1 MDKPLVSFVMPAY
14 NVDKYIAQA
23 IESVIAQTETRWELI
38 VVDDGSTDNT
48 SEIIAQY
55 ASADSRIHHITRSV
69 GSGGVYQPRKD
80 AILAANASIVAPI
93 DADDWIDP
101 DYLEKMLKEKNTAGV
116 NSIYP
121 TLLREEPERSY
132 IMVPRDPSL
141 INKIFRGRDCV
152 LLTLD
157 GWKIN
162 TGGGL
167 IDKKLYH
174 QAFEQFDAD
183 MTYQFADEFL
193 SRQLLL
199 LAPKVIC
206 SSVNYHYRA
215 NPQSVTRRITSRHF
229 DFLTNNINLIQFVID
244 NYGTKS
250 PEYMEIQKMN
260 FHGYFQALRLLYNH
274 PFSSQEKK
282 GIREKLRQTRNAID
296 FSLLR
301 GKVSPRYYYLMK
313 SKILCTPLTLK
324 IIDRIINRRA
334 HPHG

>member
-14 NVDKYIAQA
+14 NVAEYIGQA

-38 VVDDGSTDNT
+38 VVDDGSIDST
-48 SEIIAQY
+48 SHIIAQY
-55 ASADSRIHHITRSV
+55 VSADSRIRHITRSV
-69 GSGGVYQPRKD
+69 GSGSAYQPRKD
-80 AILAANASIVAPI
+80 AILAAQASIVAPL
-93 DADDWIDP
+93 DADDWIDSR
-101 DYLEKMLKEKNTAGV
+101 YLDQMLREKKEAEAEI
-116 NSIYP
+116 IYP
-121 TLLREEPERSY
+121 TLQIEEPSKSF
-132 IMVPRDPSL
+132 ILAPRDPSL
-141 INKIFRGRDCV
+141 INKPMRGRDCV

-167 IDKKLYH
+167 IDKKIYLE
-174 QAFEQFDAD
+174 AFERFGSEF
-183 MTYQFADEFL
+183 TYQCADEFL
-193 SRQLLL
+193 SRQLLM
-199 LAPKVIC
+199 LAPKVVC
-206 SSVNYHYRA
+206 SSVIYHYRS
-215 NPQSVTRRITSRHF
+215 NPDSITRKISSKQF
-229 DFLTNNINLIQFVID
+229 DFLTNNLLLLNFISD
-244 NYGTKS
+244 NYGEDS
-250 PEYMEIQKMN
+250 PEYVATQKMN

-282 GIREKLRQTRNAID
+282 VIIEKLRQTRKAID

-334 HPHG
+334 YSHG